1 MPDESLELP
10 VACRRCGK
18 ELTPGSGNLYQ
29 ITIEALSDP
38 SPPRLDELHGRFD
51 LNQSFRDVLDD
62 LEDLSA
68 TEAMDQVYRRMSFFL
83 CVRCYALWIEDP
95 TGTPDR

>member
-1 MPDESLELP
+1 MSDDTVELP

-18 ELTPGSGNLYQ
+18 ELSPGSGNLYQ

-38 SPPRLDELHGRFD
+38 SPPRLDEHGGKTD
-51 LNQSFRDVLDD
+51 LDQSFQDVLAD
-62 LEDLSA
+62 LENLSP

-83 CVRCYALWIEDP
+83 CVRCYARWIEDP
-95 TGTPDR
+95 TGTADA